1 MNSGARA
8 RTFHSQPV
16 VAGGVQRGTETAEGS
31 FPTLRHVLAAAQ
43 RLRGVARRTPL
54 ERSAWLSE
62 AAGTEVWLKLET
74 HQRTGSFKLRG
85 AFNAVASL
93 PDRERARGL
102 VTASAGNHGQGVALA
117 AQLAGV
123 APAVVYV
130 PASAPEAK
138 KRRIARYGAQ
148 LRQVEGGYDQAHHAA
163 LEHAARTGAT
173 FINAFSDPA
182 VVAGQGTVGLEIVED
197 LPEVR
202 TILVPV
208 GGGGISGGIGIVARA
223 MDRGIRTVGVQ
234 TEATSAMHASLAAG
248 RVVSPPYGATLCEGL
263 EGDVDEPGLA
273 LASEVLDGVVLVA
286 EAAVRRTMRR
296 LFQEEGIV
304 AEGSA
309 VVGVAALLEGA
320 VGRVEGPV
328 VVVLTGGNVD
338 GDRLAA
344 ILAERD

>member
-16 VAGGVQRGTETAEGS
+16 VAGGVEAAAETADGT

-62 AAGTEVWLKLET
+62 AAGTDVWLKLET

-93 PDRERARGL
+93 SDGERARGL

-117 AQLAGV
+117 AQLAGL
-123 APAVVYV
+123 PAVVFV
-130 PASAPEAK
+130 PAGAPEAK
-138 KRRIARYGAQ
+138 KRRIARYGAE
-148 LRQVEGGYDQAHHAA
+148 LRQVQGGYDDAHHAA

-182 VVAGQGTVGLEIVED
+182 VVAGQGTVGLEIVEE
-197 LPEVR
+197 LPQVR
-202 TILVPV
+202 TIVVPV
-208 GGGGISGGIGIVARA
+208 GGGGISGGVGIVARA

-273 LASEVLDGVVLVA
+273 LAGQVLDGVVLVT

-320 VGRVEGPV
+320 IGRIEGPV
-328 VVVLTGGNVD
+328 SVVVTGGNVD